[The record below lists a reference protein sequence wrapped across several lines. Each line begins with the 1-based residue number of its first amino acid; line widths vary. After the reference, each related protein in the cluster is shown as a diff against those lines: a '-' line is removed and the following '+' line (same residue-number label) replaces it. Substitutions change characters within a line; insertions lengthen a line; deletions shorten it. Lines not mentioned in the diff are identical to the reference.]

1 MLFPITFLFV
11 WLAIWSFVQIMVI
24 NKEKIEYFKKIL
36 DNSLFNLL
44 IVIGWIIFIFFLIP
58 FSPQA
63 KLIGEGM
70 FILNLIGQILIISGV
85 LIFIWLFIKKRGLG
99 AQEMDKLLTKGAYG
113 FSRHPIYLGHML
125 IFYGLIFEIGAF
137 DTLLLSPIIVIL
149 YLITAKIEEIYSIG
163 KIFKDQYYDYRKKV
177 PMFLKWWIILILCI
191 IFISYF
197 TISISYEFLII
208 IPHS

>member
-1 MLFPITFLFV
+1 
-11 WLAIWSFVQIMVI
+11 MVI
-24 NKEKIEYFKKIL
+24 KKENIKYFKKIL

-44 IVIGWIIFIFFLIP
+44 TVIGWIIFIFFLIP

-63 KLIGEGM
+63 KLVGEGM
-70 FILNLIGQILIISGV
+70 LILNFVGQILIISGF

-125 IFYGLIFEIGAF
+125 IFYGLIFEIGAL
-137 DTLLLSPIIVIL
+137 DSLILSPIIIL
-149 YLITAKIEEIYSIG
+149 IYIATAKIEEIYSIG
-163 KIFKDQYYDYRKKV
+163 KTFKEQYSDYQKKV
-177 PMFLKWWIILILCI
+177 PIFLKWWIILILCI

-208 IPHS
+208 VPYS